1 MKKAF
6 AFSQDPSVDF
16 VPRSLHCLV
25 IHLDFS
31 SLWTGYLMA
40 WPYYS
45 VALNSLRHY
54 ALKEWKAN
62 CLYDRKYHCISHSLM
77 NHRINFFYTL
87 LPYSEQNLRPHHSVN
102 YCDIAASSCCKEKN
116 LKDFFKIQIYS
127 NCLFTFISSI
137 NQSSWNFSL
146 RPLIIALFFHFSWLL
161 CDFDM
166 MGNSPL

>member
-1 MKKAF
+1 MFSQPKLFSWDLCALYYLWSLIWFNIKKAF

-62 CLYDRKYHCISHSLM
+62 CLYDRKYHCVSHSLM
-77 NHRINFFYTL
+77 NHHINFFYTL
-87 LPYSEQNLRPHHSVN
+87 LPYNEKILDLITLSIIVTLLHHSVAKRK
-102 YCDIAASSCCKEKN
+102 I
-116 LKDFFKIQIYS
+116 LKIFFKYK
-127 NCLFTFISSI
+127 FI
-137 NQSSWNFSL
+137 
-146 RPLIIALFFHFSWLL
+146 PIAYLL
-161 CDFDM
+161 
-166 MGNSPL
+166 SYHL